1 MLRFSRAPSDHL
13 ALAVKRAFD
22 VVASAL
28 ALLVLAPVFAA
39 TAIAIKLDSQ
49 GPVFFR
55 QRRVGLNGRTFQIL
69 KFRSMYVDA
78 EARLEQLRARNEMT
92 GPVFKMA
99 NDPRVTRVGR
109 LIRKTSLDEF
119 PQFWNVLLGDMSV
132 VGPRPPLPA
141 EVRKYRQWQ
150 RRRLSMKP
158 GLTCIWQVSGRNQI
172 DFERWME
179 LDLEY
184 IDDWSLWRDLHICLR
199 TIPAVLTARGAR

>member
-1 MLRFSRAPSDHL
+1 MS
-13 ALAVKRAFD
+13 
-22 VVASAL
+22 
-28 ALLVLAPVFAA
+28 
-39 TAIAIKLDSQ
+39 
-49 GPVFFR
+49 
-55 QRRVGLNGRTFQIL
+55 
-69 KFRSMYVDA
+69 
-78 EARLEQLRARNEMT
+78 

-158 GLTCIWQVSGRNQI
+158 GITCIWQVSGRNQI